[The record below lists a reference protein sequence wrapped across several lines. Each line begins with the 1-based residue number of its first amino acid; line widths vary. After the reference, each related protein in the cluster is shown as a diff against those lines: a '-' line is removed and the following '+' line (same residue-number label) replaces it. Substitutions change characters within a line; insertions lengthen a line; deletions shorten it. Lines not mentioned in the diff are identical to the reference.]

1 MMNQQMVLPEGGLAS
16 FISSNMDE
24 FDDSRL
30 AFGRQNGINSMRD
43 TAERMAQ
50 MGRNGDVHIAHLQQ
64 GEGIVPREVLENN
77 PELAQNIGYAIAN
90 EGADP
95 SAYVVGSDTNS
106 INPYTGQREF
116 FLKKLISGVKNI
128 LKAVAP
134 IVIPMALN
142 FIAPGL
148 GAVASGFIG
157 GGITGLVQGKS
168 FKDSMK
174 MGLMGG
180 AIGGITQGFQNYKNT
195 GSIMNA
201 GKGVPG
207 GGFFGSSKINPAT
220 GEAYKNFEI
229 NQDVKEFF
237 GAKPVDSNS
246 LQALQGSGNPNEFP
260 TFDSQVTGSQMSLTE
275 DPSFM
280 DKYTQKTKD
289 LFYRQPIEANAGT
302 TLLEAKQDIL
312 TQFPAL
318 KNQPAKLAELALA
331 QVGKGATEA
340 VAGGIRLL
348 PTAAA
353 VLGTGVALG
362 GFDEIPLEEVDDP
375 YAGPSYSETR
385 LAENPDKYSVGS
397 AGNPTYITM
406 ADTLVQPDYT
416 PYYEQYLNPV
426 QAAVGGEMYPRR
438 NGYIAGPGTE
448 TSDDIP
454 AMLSDGEFV
463 MTAQAVRGVGNGS
476 RQQGVRKMY
485 DMMRAF
491 EGGAVA

>member
-1 MMNQQMVLPEGGLAS
+1 MNQQMVLPEGGLAS

-30 AFGRQNGINSMRD
+30 VFGRQNGINSMRD

-116 FLKKLISGVKNI
+116 FLKKLIGGVKNI

-180 AIGGITQGFQNYKNT
+180 AIGGITQGLQNYNKT
-195 GSIMNA
+195 GDIFKA
-201 GKGVPG
+201 GQGAPG
-207 GGFFGSSKINPAT
+207 GGFFGSSKINPNT
-220 GEAYKNFEI
+220 GAPYKNFEI
-229 NQDVKEFF
+229 NQDVKELF
-237 GAKPVDSNS
+237 GAKPASVEDLNPATGYVDPPAAPQSTMEKF
-246 LQALQGSGNPNEFP
+246 SGK
-260 TFDSQVTGSQMSLTE
+260 V
-275 DPSFM
+275 
-280 DKYTQKTKD
+280 KD
-289 LFYRQPIEANAGT
+289 TFYRQPIEANAGT

-312 TQFPAL
+312 AQFPAL
-318 KNQPAKLAELALA
+318 KNQPAKLAELAMN

-340 VAGGIRLL
+340 VAGGIKIF
-348 PTAAA
+348 PTVAAT
-353 VLGTGVALG
+353 LGIGALAG
-362 GFDEIPLEEVDDP
+362 GFDEKPAEEVEDS
-375 YAGPSYSETR
+375 YAGPSPAEER
-385 LAENPDKYSVGS
+385 LAANRELYSVG
-397 AGNPTYITM
+397 AAPNPTYITM
-406 ADTLVQPDYT
+406 ADTMVQPNYN

-426 QAAVGGEMYPRR
+426 QAAAGGEMFPRR

>member
-289 LFYRQPIEANAGT
+289 LFYTTPVESGNLSEAMKAAT
-302 TLLEAKQDIL
+302 QQLEATGKAFSGKDVID
-312 TQFPAL
+312 
-318 KNQPAKLAELALA
+318 LA
-331 QVGKGATEA
+331 GKIQTPA

>member
-1 MMNQQMVLPEGGLAS
+1 M
-16 FISSNMDE
+16 
-24 FDDSRL
+24 
-30 AFGRQNGINSMRD
+30 
-43 TAERMAQ
+43 
-50 MGRNGDVHIAHLQQ
+50 
-64 GEGIVPREVLENN
+64 
-77 PELAQNIGYAIAN
+77 
-90 EGADP
+90 
-95 SAYVVGSDTNS
+95 
-106 INPYTGQREF
+106 
-116 FLKKLISGVKNI
+116 
-128 LKAVAP
+128 
-134 IVIPMALN
+134 
-142 FIAPGL
+142 
-148 GAVASGFIG
+148 
-157 GGITGLVQGKS
+157 
-168 FKDSMK
+168 
-174 MGLMGG
+174 
-180 AIGGITQGFQNYKNT
+180 
-195 GSIMNA
+195 
-201 GKGVPG
+201 
-207 GGFFGSSKINPAT
+207 
-220 GEAYKNFEI
+220 
-229 NQDVKEFF
+229 
-237 GAKPVDSNS
+237 
-246 LQALQGSGNPNEFP
+246 
-260 TFDSQVTGSQMSLTE
+260 
-275 DPSFM
+275 
-280 DKYTQKTKD
+280 
-289 LFYRQPIEANAGT
+289 
-302 TLLEAKQDIL
+302 
-312 TQFPAL
+312 
-318 KNQPAKLAELALA
+318 
-331 QVGKGATEA
+331 
-340 VAGGIRLL
+340 L